1 MTHDRRLIE
10 DSLPLE
16 AISYQSAREK
26 SIRHGHISTLH
37 IWWARRPLAAMRAAI
52 FASLV
57 PAPETDEEREYLH
70 RLIGGTYN
78 PQTGKWQGGICD
90 WDNVKNGNA
99 PLIEEAR
106 KLIAEQYPDG
116 PPKVLDP
123 FMGGGSTGL
132 EALRLGCEAHGVE
145 LNPVAYL
152 IELCT
157 LVYPQKYGQPIPRRE
172 YEARPGTLPPP
183 ESDAN
188 GQHALDFDSDEMINP
203 LAEDVRRWG
212 KWVLEKV
219 RMEIGH
225 LYAGNSNETILGYS
239 WVRTARCPNPACG
252 ADMPMVS
259 HWRLAKTDDR
269 LVAIRPIVDALNKQ
283 ISFEVV
289 ENEQIDFDPSEGT
302 MRRGSIR
309 CLVCGQSPGRNYLR
323 EEGRAGRLGVRP
335 MAVIYDLPNQSGKGY
350 RSFSEMDRVL
360 YTEAEHLL
368 ANKLS
373 ENPDALPREPIP
385 VMSGTFNAP
394 IYGFDE
400 WGKLFNARQAL
411 TMIVLVEALHEAYDL
426 IRERIKDENY
436 ARAIVTYL
444 ALILDRFADRNS
456 SICTWDYLSQGPVN
470 TFKLQALPMVWDF
483 VEIAFGSGGPGD
495 WSLGSVWVANLIQIA
510 SQISENTCAL
520 ACGTATRLDYPNNI
534 LDAVITDP
542 PYYNAVPYA
551 DLSDFFYV
559 WLKRAIG
566 DLYPQ
571 LFITPLTP
579 KSSEITEMAGWDP
592 DRYATKDKAF
602 YEAQMTKAFAEAQ
615 RVLNLTGI
623 FVVVFAHKSTAAWE
637 TLINSLLQVGFVVTA
652 SWPLHTE
659 RPGRQRA
666 QDSAALASSI
676 FIVCRKRT
684 ADTEGFYDDVQ
695 ADLRAHINERL
706 DFFWQ
711 QGIRGADFFISA
723 IGPAVSV
730 FGQYRQVR
738 KLTGE
743 VVSVSDLLDIVQ
755 EMVADYALGKVM
767 NGRYRMG
774 AVDAPTRFYV
784 MYRWSY
790 NGQKIPFDDA
800 RRLAQGIGA
809 EVDELMHRL
818 NLLKQSGEDVTL
830 LGPRDRSKDEHLGE
844 TGRDGSTAPLIDVVH
859 RAALLWSAGDRRALA
874 EFLATHAMG
883 REDGLRAVA
892 QALVNVLPDG
902 DRERQL
908 LEGFLTGQDNLPDVP
923 RSQRLPGME

>member
-16 AISYQSAREK
+16 AISAQSAREK

-52 FASLV
+52 FASLI
-57 PAPETDEEREYLH
+57 PAPRDEKERAYLH
-70 RLIGGTYN
+70 QLIAD
-78 PQTGKWQGGICD
+78 IAD
-90 WDNVKNGNA
+90 WDHVKDGNS
-99 PLIEEAR
+99 PRIEEAKALIR
-106 KLIAEQYPDG
+106 KYHPDG

-212 KWVLEKV
+212 LWVLEQA
-219 RMEIGH
+219 RAEIGH
-225 LYAGNSNETILGYS
+225 LYEDPEGRTIVGYI
-239 WVRTARCPNPACG
+239 WARTAKCPNPACG
-252 ADMPMVS
+252 ADMPMVRQ
-259 HWRLAKTDDR
+259 WWLAKTDR
-269 LVAIRPIVDALNKQ
+269 RKVAIRPVVDHAHKTVSFQ
-283 ISFEVV
+283 IA
-289 ENEQIDFDPSEGT
+289 ENDDIDFDPGDGT
-302 MRRGSIR
+302 MRRGSIQ
-309 CLVCGQSPGRNYLR
+309 CLVCGQSPER
-323 EEGRAGRLGVRP
+323 EHLKTEGRAGRLGAVP
-335 MAVIYDLPNQSGKGY
+335 MAVIYDRPEQSGKGY
-350 RSFSEMDRVL
+350 RTVTDFDRMRFK
-360 YTEAEHLL
+360 EAAALL
-368 ANKLS
+368 AERL
-373 ENPDALPREPIP
+373 ERDPDALPNETIP

-394 IYGFDE
+394 IYGLDQ

-411 TMIVLVEALHEAYDL
+411 ALITFVDQVRAAYAQIAQLAGDP
-426 IRERIKDENY
+426 DY
-436 ARAIVTYL
+436 ARAVGTYL
-444 ALILDRFADRNS
+444 GLIVSRLADFNS
-456 SICTWDYLSQGPVN
+456 TLCVLNNVGGRGVVH
-470 TFKLQALPMVWDF
+470 TFGRQALPMVWDYAETNPF
-483 VEIAFGSGGPGD
+483 NPVG
-495 WSLGSVWVANLIQIA
+495 ANWEAGIQA
-510 SQISENTCAL
+510 VVKTLTGTMAGL
-520 ACGTATRLDYPNNI
+520 AVPAHLMQGTATQIRYVDASLG
-534 LDAVITDP
+534 AVITDP
-542 PYYNAVPYA
+542 PYYDAVPYA

-559 WLKRAIG
+559 WLKRTLG
-566 DLYPQ
+566 DVHPEVFY
-571 LFITPLTP
+571 TPLTP
-579 KSSEITEMAGWDP
+579 KSAEIIQEPGRHANDEE
-592 DRYATKDKAF
+592 AKQF
-602 YEAQMTKAFAEAQ
+602 YETQMTKAFAEAQ
-615 RVLNLTGI
+615 RVLEAEGV
-623 FVVVFAHKSTAAWE
+623 FVVVFAHKSTSAWE
-637 TLINSLLQVGFVVTA
+637 TLINSLLQAGLVVTA

-659 RPGRQRA
+659 RPGRLRA
-666 QDSAALASSI
+666 HDSAALASSI

-684 ADTEGFYDDVQ
+684 ADTEGFYDDVLAQ
-695 ADLRAHINERL
+695 LRAHINERL

-743 VVSVSDLLDIVQ
+743 VVTVADLLDLVQ

-774 AVDAPTRFYV
+774 TVDAPTRFYV

-818 NLLKQSGEDVTL
+818 RLLQQSGEDVTL
-830 LGPRDRSKDEHLGE
+830 LGPRERSKIEHLGE
-844 TGRDGSTAPLIDVVH
+844 TGRDGSAAPLIDVVH
-859 RAALLWSAGDRRALA
+859 RAALLWQSGDRRALA
-874 EFLATHAMG
+874 EFMAMHAMG

-923 RSQRLPGME
+923 YSQRLPGME

>member
-16 AISYQSAREK
+16 AISFQSAREK
-26 SIRHGHISTLH
+26 SIHHGHISTLH

-57 PAPETDEEREYLH
+57 PAPKDDKERAYLH

-78 PQTGKWQGGICD
+78 PQKDAWEGGICD
-90 WDNVKNGNA
+90 WDEVKDGNG
-99 PLIEEAR
+99 PTIEEA
-106 KLIAEQYPDG
+106 KALIARYHPDG

-188 GQHALDFDSDEMINP
+188 GQQAMDFESDEMINP

-212 KWVLEKV
+212 LWVLEQA
-219 RMEIGH
+219 RAEIGH
-225 LYAGNSNETILGYS
+225 LYEDPEGRTIVGYI
-239 WVRTARCPNPACG
+239 WARTARCPNPACG
-252 ADMPMVS
+252 AEMPMVRQ
-259 HWRLAKTDDR
+259 WWLAKTDR
-269 LVAIRPIVDALNKQ
+269 RKVAIRPVVDHARKTV
-283 ISFEVV
+283 SFEIA
-289 ENEQIDFDPSEGT
+289 ENDDIDFDPDDGT

-309 CLVCGQSPGRNYLR
+309 CLVCGQSPDKDHLKN
-323 EEGRAGRLGVRP
+323 EGRAGRLGAVP
-335 MAVIYDLPNQSGKGY
+335 MAVIYDRPGQGGKGY
-350 RSFSEMDRVL
+350 REVTSFDQEIFTQAEISLADRL
-360 YTEAEHLL
+360 EEDP
-368 ANKLS
+368 
-373 ENPDALPREPIP
+373 EALPNEPLP
-385 VMSGTFNAP
+385 PYGTLGFRVNN
-394 IYGFDE
+394 YGLTE
-400 WGKLFNARQAL
+400 WGDLFNARQAL
-411 TMIVLVEALHEAYDL
+411 ALITFVDKVRAAYAQIADQVGD
-426 IRERIKDENY
+426 RDY
-436 ARAIVTYL
+436 ARAVATYL
-444 ALILDRFADRNS
+444 ALVVDRLADYISTLCIWANS
-456 SICTWDYLSQGPVN
+456 GEFIAH
-470 TFKLQALPMVWDF
+470 TFGRQALPMVWDYAEVNPF
-483 VEIAFGSGGPGD
+483 SSSTGNWASALEWVTRAIEHCSTVGTEPAYLRQGD
-495 WSLGSVWVANLIQIA
+495 
-510 SQISENTCAL
+510 
-520 ACGTATRLDYPNNI
+520 ATRLSQTNES

-542 PYYNAVPYA
+542 PYYDAIPYA

-559 WLKRAIG
+559 WLKRTLA
-566 DLYPQ
+566 DVHPEVFY
-571 LFITPLTP
+571 TPLTP
-579 KSSEITEMAGWDP
+579 KSSEIIQEPA
-592 DRYATKDKAF
+592 RHESNADKAKQF
-602 YEAQMTKAFAEAQ
+602 YESQMTKSFSEAQ
-615 RVLNLTGI
+615 RVLEPEGI
-623 FVVVFAHKSTAAWE
+623 FVVVFAHKSTSAWE
-637 TLINSLLQVGFVVTA
+637 TLINSLLQAGLVVSA
-652 SWPLHTE
+652 SWPLRTE
-659 RPGRQRA
+659 FPGRLRA

-695 ADLRAHINERL
+695 AQLRAHINERL

-743 VVSVSDLLDIVQ
+743 VVTVADLLDLVR
-755 EMVADYALGKVM
+755 EMVADYALDKVM

-830 LGPRDRSKDEHLGE
+830 LGPRERSKIEHLGE
-844 TGRDGSTAPLIDVVH
+844 TGRDGSAAPLIDVVH
-859 RAALLWSAGDRRALA
+859 RAALLWQSGDRRALA

-883 REDGLRAVA
+883 REDGLHAVA

-923 RSQRLPGME
+923 YSLRLPGME

>member
-16 AISYQSAREK
+16 AISFQSAREK

-57 PAPETDEEREYLH
+57 PAPRDEKEREYLH
-70 RLIGGTYN
+70 QLVADIA
-78 PQTGKWQGGICD
+78 D
-90 WDNVKNGNA
+90 WDHVKDGNS
-99 PLIEEAR
+99 PRIEEAKALIR
-106 KLIAEQYPDG
+106 KYHPDG

-157 LVYPQKYGQPIPRRE
+157 LVYPQKYGQLIPRGE
-172 YEARPGTLPPP
+172 YESRPGTLPPP
-183 ESDAN
+183 ESDAS
-188 GQHALDFDSDEMINP
+188 GQHALNFESDEMINP

-212 KWVLEKV
+212 LWVLEQA
-219 RMEIGH
+219 RAEIGH
-225 LYAGNSNETILGYS
+225 LYEDPEGRTIVGYI
-239 WVRTARCPNPACG
+239 WARTAKCPNPACG
-252 ADMPMVS
+252 AEMPMVHQWWLVKKS
-259 HWRLAKTDDR
+259 DRKVAVHPVVDHEHKT
-269 LVAIRPIVDALNKQ
+269 V
-283 ISFEVV
+283 SFEIA
-289 ENEQIDFDPSEGT
+289 EDDEIDFDPDDGT

-309 CLVCGQSPGRNYLR
+309 CEMCGQSPNIDYLR
-323 EEGRAGRLGVRP
+323 EEGRSDRLGTVP
-335 MAVIYDLPNQSGKGY
+335 MAVIYDRPNQSGKGY
-350 RSFSEMDRVL
+350 RGVDDFDKECFEQAAR
-360 YTEAEHLL
+360 LL
-368 ANKLS
+368 GERL
-373 ENPDALPREPIP
+373 EREPDAAPNEPLPPY
-385 VMSGTFNAP
+385 GTLGFRVNN
-394 IYGFDE
+394 YGLTQWDS
-400 WGKLFNARQAL
+400 LFNARQIL
-411 TMIVLVEALHEAYDL
+411 SLLVFLEEVLLAYDS
-426 IRERIKDENY
+426 IADVAGDPDY
-436 ARAIVTYL
+436 ARAVATYL
-444 ALILDRFADRNS
+444 AFAIDKLADRNS
-456 SICTWDYLSQGPVN
+456 TLCRWISNAEKPAG
-470 TFKLQALPMVWDF
+470 TFGRQALPMVWDY
-483 VEIAFGSGGPGD
+483 VET
-495 WSLGSVWVANLIQIA
+495 NLIAGSWGWLEQLDWILKGIEHF
-510 SQISENTCAL
+510 SLTGRL
-520 ACGTATRLDYPNNI
+520 TAKLYQGNAARLGPYDS
-534 LDAVITDP
+534 LVDSVITDP
-542 PYYNAVPYA
+542 PYYDAVPYA

-559 WLKRAIG
+559 WLKRSVGA
-566 DLYPQ
+566 LYPDI
-571 LFITPLTP
+571 FVTPLTP
-579 KSSEITEMAGWDP
+579 KSSEIIQEPA
-592 DRYATKDKAF
+592 RHESADKAKQF
-602 YEAQMTKAFAEAQ
+602 YESQMTKAFSEAQ
-615 RVLNLTGI
+615 HVLEPEGI
-623 FVVVFAHKSTAAWE
+623 FIVVFAHKSTSAWE
-637 TLINSLLQVGFVVTA
+637 TLINSLLQAGLVVTA

-659 RPGRQRA
+659 RPGRLRA
-666 QDSAALASSI
+666 MDSAALASSI

-684 ADTEGFYDDVQ
+684 ADAEGFYDDVQ

-706 DFFWQ
+706 DFFWR

-743 VVSVSDLLDIVQ
+743 VVTAAELLDLVQ
-755 EMVADYALGKVM
+755 ERVADYALGKVM

-774 AVDAPTRFYV
+774 TVDAPTRFYV

-790 NGQKIPFDDA
+790 GAQKLPFDDA

-818 NLLKQSGEDVTL
+818 DLLKQSGEDVTL

-844 TGRDGSTAPLIDVVH
+844 TGRDGMASPLIDVLH
-859 RAALLWSAGDRRALA
+859 RSVLLWQSGDRRALA
-874 EFLATHAMG
+874 EFLAVHAMG
-883 REDGLRAVA
+883 REDGLHAVA

-923 RSQRLPGME
+923 YSPRLPGME

>member
-16 AISYQSAREK
+16 AISFQSAREK

-52 FASLV
+52 FASLI
-57 PAPETDEEREYLH
+57 PAPRDEKERAELH
-70 RLIGGTYN
+70 QLIGGTFN
-78 PQTGKWQGGICD
+78 PQNQKWEGGIAD
-90 WDNVKNGNA
+90 WDEVKDGNSA
-99 PLIEEAR
+99 TIERA
-106 KLIAEQYPDG
+106 KALIAKYHPDG

-157 LVYPQKYGQPIPRRE
+157 LVYPQKYGQPIPRAD
-172 YEARPGTLPPP
+172 YESRPGTLPPP
-183 ESDAN
+183 EAETE
-188 GQHALDFDSDEMINP
+188 GQQAMDFESDEMINP

-212 KWVLEKV
+212 QRVLDQA
-219 RMEIGH
+219 RAEIGH
-225 LYAGNSNETILGYS
+225 LYEDPEGRTIVGYI
-239 WVRTARCPNPACG
+239 WARTAKCPNPACG
-252 ADMPMVS
+252 AEMPMVRQ
-259 HWRLAKTDDR
+259 WWLAKKSDR
-269 LVAIRPIVDALNKQ
+269 KVAIRPVVDQTSKTV
-283 ISFEVV
+283 SFEIA
-289 ENEQIDFDPSEGT
+289 QDDDIDFDPDDGS

-309 CLVCGQSPGRNYLR
+309 CLVCEQSPDIDYLR
-323 EEGRAGRLGVRP
+323 EEGRAKRLRSAL
-335 MAVIYDLPNQSGKGY
+335 MAVVYDRPDQSGKGY
-350 RSFSEMDRVL
+350 RAATTFDWDRFR
-360 YTEAEHLL
+360 EAEHLL
-368 ANKLS
+368 GEVLES
-373 ENPDALPREPIP
+373 DPDALPYEPLP
-385 VMSGTFNAP
+385 PYGTLGFRVNN
-394 IYGFDE
+394 YGITE
-400 WGKLFNARQAL
+400 WGDLYNVRQGLTLIKFISKIESAYTAL
-411 TMIVLVEALHEAYDL
+411 CQSSDTD
-426 IRERIKDENY
+426 Y
-436 ARAIVTYL
+436 ARAIATYL
-444 ALILDRFADRNS
+444 TLIIDSIADRN
-456 SICTWDYLSQGPVN
+456 CTLCVWRGGAEDVGHVFGRQTLS
-470 TFKLQALPMVWDF
+470 MVWDY
-483 VEIAFGSGGPGD
+483 VETNPGSGSTGSWDSALDKIARVIEHTAKAAPKTA
-495 WSLGSVWVANLIQIA
+495 SLN
-510 SQISENTCAL
+510 N
-520 ACGTATRLDYPNNI
+520 GTATRTNYTANFI
-534 LDAVITDP
+534 DAVITDP
-542 PYYNAVPYA
+542 PYYDAVPYA
-551 DLSDFFYV
+551 DLSDFFYI
-559 WLKRAIG
+559 WLKRG
-566 DLYPQ
+566 LGGLYPQ
-571 LFITPLTP
+571 VFATPLTP
-579 KSSEITEMAGWDP
+579 KASEIIQEPVRHNSGTDA
-592 DRYATKDKAF
+592 KQF
-602 YEAQMTKAFAEAQ
+602 YEDQMTAAFSEAQ
-615 RVLNLTGI
+615 RVLNNHGV
-623 FVVVFAHKSTAAWE
+623 FAVVFAHKSTAAWE
-637 TLINSLLQVGFVVTA
+637 TLINSLLKAGLVVTA

-659 RPGRQRA
+659 APGRLRA
-666 QDSAALASSI
+666 MDSAALASSI

-743 VVSVSDLLDIVQ
+743 VVTVAELLDLVQ
-755 EMVADYALGKVM
+755 ERVADYALGKVM

-774 AVDAPTRFYV
+774 TVDAPTRFYV

-790 NGQKIPFDDA
+790 GAQKLPFDDA

-830 LGPRDRSKDEHLGE
+830 LGPRERSKDEHLGE
-844 TGRDGSTAPLIDVVH
+844 TGRDGMASPLIDVLH
-859 RAALLWSAGDRRALA
+859 RSVLLWQVGDRRALA
-874 EFLATHAMG
+874 EFMAMHAMG

>member
-16 AISYQSAREK
+16 AISFQSAREK

-52 FASLV
+52 FASLI
-57 PAPETDEEREYLH
+57 PAPRDEKERAELH
-70 RLIGGTYN
+70 QLIGGTYN
-78 PQTGKWQGGICD
+78 PQTDKWEGGIAD
-90 WDNVKNGNA
+90 WDEVKDGNSA
-99 PLIEEAR
+99 TIERA
-106 KLIAEQYPDG
+106 KALIAKHNPDG

-157 LVYPQKYGQPIPRRE
+157 LVYPQQYGQPIPRSE

-188 GQHALDFDSDEMINP
+188 GQHALNFESDEMINP

-212 KWVLEKV
+212 LCVLEQA
-219 RMEIGH
+219 RAEIGH
-225 LYAGNSNETILGYS
+225 LYEDPEGRTIVSYL
-239 WVRTARCPNPACG
+239 WTRTAKCPNPACG
-252 ADMPMVS
+252 AEMPMVRQ
-259 HWRLAKTDDR
+259 WWLAKRSDHN
-269 LVAIRPIVDALNKQ
+269 VAIRPVVDHEHQ
-283 ISFEVV
+283 TVSFEIA
-289 ENEQIDFDPSEGT
+289 EDDEIDFDPDDGT

-309 CLVCGQSPGRNYLR
+309 CLVCEQTPDIDYLR
-323 EEGRAGRLGVRP
+323 EEGRAKRLGAVP
-335 MAVIYDLPNQSGKGY
+335 MAVIYDRPNQSGKGY
-350 RSFSEMDRVL
+350 RSVSDFDRERF
-360 YTEAEHLL
+360 TEAEKSLVPIL
-368 ANKLS
+368 
-373 ENPDALPREPIP
+373 EDTPDALPNESLPP
-385 VMSGTFNAP
+385 YGTLGFRVNN
-394 IYGFDE
+394 YGLTQ
-400 WGKLFNARQAL
+400 WGDLFNARQAL
-411 TMIVLVEALHEAYDL
+411 ALVTFVDKVRASYTRIAEAGNNE
-426 IRERIKDENY
+426 Y
-436 ARAIVTYL
+436 ATAVTTYL
-444 ALILDRFADRNS
+444 SLVVDRLADYIS
-456 SICTWDYLSQGPVN
+456 TLCVWAN
-470 TFKLQALPMVWDF
+470 TGEFIAHTFGRQALPMVWDYPELNPF
-483 VEIAFGSGGPGD
+483 GGGSGDWVGALDWVFRVIEHCAQTGKNSAQLRQGD
-495 WSLGSVWVANLIQIA
+495 ASRLTIQ
-510 SQISENTCAL
+510 
-520 ACGTATRLDYPNNI
+520 PNM

-542 PYYNAVPYA
+542 PYYDAVPYA

-559 WLKRAIG
+559 WLKRVLG
-566 DLYPQ
+566 DIHPDVFY
-571 LFITPLTP
+571 TPLTP
-579 KSSEITEMAGWDP
+579 KSPEIIQEPARHENNSEQA
-592 DRYATKDKAF
+592 KQF
-602 YEAQMTKAFAEAQ
+602 YETQMTRAFSEAQ
-615 RVLNLTGI
+615 RVLEENGVFI
-623 FVVVFAHKSTAAWE
+623 VVFAHKSTAAWE
-637 TLINSLLQVGFVVTA
+637 TLINSLLQAGLVVSA

-659 RPGRQRA
+659 RPGRLRA
-666 QDSAALASSI
+666 HDSAALASSI

-695 ADLRAHINERL
+695 AQLRAHINERL
-706 DFFWQ
+706 DFFWA

-743 VVSVSDLLDIVQ
+743 VVTVAELLDLVQ
-755 EMVADYALGKVM
+755 ERVADYALGKVM

-774 AVDAPTRFYV
+774 TVDAPTRFYV

-790 NGQKIPFDDA
+790 DGQKILFDDA

-809 EVDELMHRL
+809 EVDELMHRMD
-818 NLLKQSGEDVTL
+818 LLKQSGEDVTL
-830 LGPRDRSKDEHLGE
+830 LGPRERSKIEHLGE
-844 TGRDGSTAPLIDVVH
+844 TGRDGIAAPLIDVVH
-859 RAALLWSAGDRRALA
+859 RAALLWQSGDRRALA
-874 EFLATHAMG
+874 EYLALHAMG

-923 RSQRLPGME
+923 YSQRLPGME